1 MRQCDVKQPN
11 IYAADG
17 LICIALKYGKTREIA
32 PYKLP
37 ERQMFWSDGR
47 E

>member
-1 MRQCDVKQPN
+1 MRQSDVTQPD

-17 LICIALKYGKTREIA
+17 LICIALKYGKTCEIA

-37 ERQMFWSDGR
+37 ERQMCCSDGR